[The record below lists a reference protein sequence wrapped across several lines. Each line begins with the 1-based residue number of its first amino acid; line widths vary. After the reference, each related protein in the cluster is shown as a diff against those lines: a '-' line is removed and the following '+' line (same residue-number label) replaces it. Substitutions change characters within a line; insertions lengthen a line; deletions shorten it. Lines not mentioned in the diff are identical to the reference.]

1 MEAFKPNLEV
11 KAAGSKGSGVFS
23 KVFIPNKTVIY
34 EFGGVVMTRNDLNS
48 YTEPQNTIQI
58 GENLYLSKS
67 GGLEDYTNHSCDPNC
82 GLRIVGN
89 RALLVTLYDVQPGH
103 EITFDYSTS
112 SNDTMDSWHM
122 TCGCGYFSCRKVI
135 SGFQYLPLE
144 RQQYYIKLG
153 IVPSYLTK

>member
-11 KAAGSKGSGVFS
+11 KSAGSKGSGVFS
-23 KVFIPNKTVIY
+23 KVMIPAKTVIY
-34 EFGGVVMTRNDLNS
+34 EFAGAIMTGSDLKN
-48 YTEPQNTIQI
+48 YNEPQNALQI
-58 GENLYLSKS
+58 GESLYLTKS

-89 RALLVTLYDVQPGH
+89 RALLVTLYVIQPGH

-112 SNDTMDSWHM
+112 SNDTMNSWNM
-122 TCGCGYFSCRKVI
+122 NCNCGTFICRKVI
-135 SGFQYLPLE
+135 SGFQYLPAE

-153 IVPSYLTK
+153 IVPGYLTK